1 MAYVSQ
7 SLAQVT
13 LADRLAGFFAPL
25 RTALAQ
31 HAEYQRVSEELNAL
45 TDYELADIAITRGD
59 IKAIA
64 KEAALA
70 L

>member
-1 MAYVSQ
+1 
-7 SLAQVT
+7 
-13 LADRLAGFFAPL
+13 
-25 RTALAQ
+25 LAQ